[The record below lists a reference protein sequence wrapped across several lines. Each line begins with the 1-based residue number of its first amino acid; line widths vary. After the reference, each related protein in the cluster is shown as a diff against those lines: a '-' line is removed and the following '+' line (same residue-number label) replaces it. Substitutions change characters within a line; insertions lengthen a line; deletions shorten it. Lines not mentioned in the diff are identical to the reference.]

1 MDNESS
7 DIGSSNEDDSCEN
20 EQVQIVDSLPFF
32 VMDLITAAA
41 STTFSKTTVA
51 PLERIKILLQV
62 KYVTSLLFICSYLF
76 FSLSNESLFQD
87 YQCYILK
94 YFCSPMC

>member
-7 DIGSSNEDDSCEN
+7 DIGSSNDNEDDSYEN
-20 EQVQIVDSLPFF
+20 EEIQIVHSLPYFF
-32 VMDLITAAA
+32 TELITSGA

-62 KYVTSLLFICSYLF
+62 KYVIEIFLFTHC
-76 FSLSNESLFQD
+76 
-87 YQCYILK
+87 
-94 YFCSPMC
+94 

>member
-62 KYVTSLLFICSYLF
+62 NYVIFLLISFLF
-76 FSLSNESLFQD
+76 FF
-87 YQCYILK
+87 K
-94 YFCSPMC
+94 